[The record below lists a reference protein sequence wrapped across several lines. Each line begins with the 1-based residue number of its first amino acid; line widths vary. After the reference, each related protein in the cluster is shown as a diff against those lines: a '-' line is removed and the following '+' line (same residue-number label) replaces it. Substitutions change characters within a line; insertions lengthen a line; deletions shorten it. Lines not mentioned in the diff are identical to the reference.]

1 MTPSSPNATKV
12 KVAILLVNRQFIR
25 SWIDSGLI
33 KHLEANS
40 NFEIHLFSDAEIHKR
55 LPTSNDYK
63 TVDLG
68 EIQISKR
75 TKHTVAMGLAQMS
88 SRSRTFRFKLIR
100 QFLPETLLFARH
112 GNYRFKTVWFSKSFR
127 RIIGN
132 SLHNRMTL
140 CYFFPP
146 LRALIN
152 LYLKVLN
159 EKPALPK
166 EISDGDFEW
175 LIIPSASAIG
185 YTTDFLEGANAIG
198 LKTLIAIDNWDHLTG
213 KSIYPIKPDYFTVM
227 GKRCVEHAVQIH
239 ECDATR
245 VLPFGLPRFD
255 IYREIEHNCNESFRV
270 NKPRVLYC
278 GFSLAHAEKQVVSSL
293 ANYLESKYGVGSI
306 EVHYRPHPGPL
317 PRYDGST
324 ITNSNIEITS
334 YKDLNRTAMPD
345 MDEEFLNAILQ
356 ADVVVGAPTTLIL
369 ESLAIRKKC
378 VLDLTNDG
386 YHRTSA
392 GNSASW
398 HTHMLDL
405 TDIKELPRG
414 NTIDELHYQVDQMLQ
429 QPTNCLHLDIENLY
443 NTSEKLYRDQLLQFL
458 LTAQHSKID

>member
-1 MTPSSPNATKV
+1 MTPSSPNAAKV

-146 LRALIN
+146 LRVLIK

-159 EKPALPK
+159 EKPTLPK
-166 EISDGDFEW
+166 ELTDGDFEW

-293 ANYLESKYGVGSI
+293 ETGDATLEDSLKLWERGEELAKI
-306 EVHYRPHPGPL
+306 CQEWL
-317 PRYDGST
+317 DGA
-324 ITNSNIEITS
+324 
-334 YKDLNRTAMPD
+334 KA
-345 MDEEFLNAILQ
+345 
-356 ADVVVGAPTTLIL
+356 
-369 ESLAIRKKC
+369 K
-378 VLDLTNDG
+378 LD
-386 YHRTSA
+386 SV
-392 GNSASW
+392 
-398 HTHMLDL
+398 
-405 TDIKELPRG
+405 KP
-414 NTIDELHYQVDQMLQ
+414 
-429 QPTNCLHLDIENLY
+429 
-443 NTSEKLYRDQLLQFL
+443 SE
-458 LTAQHSKID
+458 